1 MKRTVFSYPYIVW
14 MLLFIVAPMLFI
26 VFYAFTDGGAFS
38 LEPIKAALSAGYL
51 KVLGHSALIA
61 LYTTCI
67 CLLLGYPVAYILSK
81 MKKAVAAL
89 VSVFFIVPMWMN
101 FLLRTYAWKVLLGAF
116 APDLLYTEAAVLI
129 GMVYNFLPFMIL
141 PIYTVLQKLDKSYIE
156 AARDLGADGVVTFM
170 RVVLPLSVPGIVSGV
185 TMVFVPS
192 ITAFAISQ
200 LLGGKMTGMLYG
212 DLIYNKFVIEGS
224 QNVGSALSIVLLISV
239 LVSMGV
245 MKLVDKS
252 HEEEGVSSGEASL
265 EIFTGNL
272 PWDHA
277 ALSVCPDI
285 LPHNLFLQLIQD
297 PWQLDGLYLRLVCKA
312 CHQLHHNRRD
322 MGDCLRG
329 RDFEHSRDR
338 PWHSR
343 RNRHTVHE
351 EASPLPHTG
360 RFTASHGQSGSRHRR
375 VADAALH
382 VRRPQERLCAPSH
395 SPHNLQHPLRSFQRA
410 SAPSS
415 KLRYAL

>member
-252 HEEEGVSSGEASL
+252 HEEEGG
-265 EIFTGNL
+265 
-272 PWDHA
+272 
-277 ALSVCPDI
+277 
-285 LPHNLFLQLIQD
+285 
-297 PWQLDGLYLRLVCKA
+297 
-312 CHQLHHNRRD
+312 
-322 MGDCLRG
+322 
-329 RDFEHSRDR
+329 
-338 PWHSR
+338 
-343 RNRHTVHE
+343 
-351 EASPLPHTG
+351 
-360 RFTASHGQSGSRHRR
+360 
-375 VADAALH
+375 
-382 VRRPQERLCAPSH
+382 
-395 SPHNLQHPLRSFQRA
+395 
-410 SAPSS
+410 
-415 KLRYAL
+415 KLW